1 MTRLQV
7 LDSPADLL
15 PGEVIATFFYSDVRP
30 LSGPSALLD
39 WRLDGVLTEQ
49 IRGGKA
55 RGMPGEQLLFAGN
68 HKLLASWVLF
78 YGGGPSASLTPL
90 TLSGLIGSVLEVV
103 HRAGFHRLS
112 IAIDCFDGMD
122 IQDAE
127 HAVWDFLDKDRFHD
141 MEVILACR
149 GPRG

>member
-15 PGEVIATFFYSDVRP
+15 QAEVITSFFYSDVRP

-55 RGMPGEQLLFAGN
+55 QGTPGEQMLFAGN
-68 HKLLASWVLF
+68 RKLAATWVLF
-78 YGGGPSASLTPL
+78 YGGGAWASLTPL
-90 TLSGLIGSVLEVV
+90 TLSGLIGSVLDVV
-103 HRAGFHRLS
+103 HRAGFHRLA
-112 IAIDCFDGMD
+112 IALDCFDGMD

-127 HAVWDFLDKDRFHD
+127 HAVWDFLDKDRFHG
-141 MEVILACR
+141 MEVVLACR

>member
-15 PGEVIATFFYSDVRP
+15 PGEVIASLFYSDVRP
-30 LSGPSALLD
+30 LTGPSALLD

-49 IRGGKA
+49 IVGGMA
-55 RGMPGEQLLFAGN
+55 HGTPGETMLFAAN
-68 HKLLASWVLF
+68 RKLAANWVLF
-78 YGGGPSASLTPL
+78 YGGGSLARLTPL
-90 TLSGLIGSVLEVV
+90 TLSGLIGSLLEVV
-103 HRAGFHRLS
+103 HRAGFHRLA
-112 IAIDCFDGMD
+112 IALDCFDGMD
-122 IQDAE
+122 IQEAE

-141 MEVILACR
+141 MEVVLACR